1 MDRLLL
7 LLIALLPGLL
17 ITAYIYWR
25 DRHEPEP
32 LWLLGIS
39 FMFGVLST
47 YPAIKMEEFGMYDI
61 FITSSNNPWMTF
73 TFAFLTVA
81 FSEELVKYIFLRYYI
96 YPKDE
101 FCEPMDGIVYS
112 VTISMGFATLEN
124 VLYVVVRAGAEDF
137 DHALEIGWARMFTA
151 VPAHAAFAMV
161 MGYFVGLAKFRPEK
175 ESFYQF
181 CGLAFAVLL
190 HGTYDFFIFQEMS
203 QYLTIFTF
211 ITLIGSIIIGK
222 FMVHWHVN
230 DSPYR
235 NQESAEVHSYFKDD
249 NLPPPTDL

>member
-1 MDRLLL
+1 MDKLY
-7 LLIALLPGLL
+7 LLIIAILPGFL

-32 LWLLGIS
+32 LWLLAIC
-39 FMFGVLST
+39 FLFGVAST

-61 FITSSNNPWMTF
+61 FIVHSSDVWMTF

-124 VLYVVVRAGAEDF
+124 ILYIVVRSNPDDF
-137 DHALEIGWARMFTA
+137 QHALEIGYARMFTA

-161 MGYFVGLAKFRPEK
+161 MGYFVGLAKFRPDK
-175 ESFYQF
+175 EAFYQF
-181 CGLAFAVLL
+181 CGLSLAVVL
-190 HGTYDFFIFQEMS
+190 HGLYDFFIFQEMS
-203 QYLTIFTF
+203 HYLTIFTF
-211 ITLIGSIIIGK
+211 VTLIGAIVIGK

-230 DSPYR
+230 DSPYK
-235 NQESAEVHSYFKDD
+235 NQKRAHEEQLPNN
-249 NLPPPTDL
+249 NLPPPTEL